1 MSKAQFNCTIHAP
14 FEQIWQTLM
23 HELDHPDE
31 FNEGILGVRIL
42 ERFNDGVL
50 RSVTVPDADVREK
63 VVYDYEKRTLVSSLV
78 GHPSLVGALTRKLVA
93 TNEVDTEYEVQ
104 CFFEWESNDTS
115 VDDMIRR
122 NMESFIM
129 SGLKRVKSIAEQN
142 GAV

>member
-1 MSKAQFNCTIHAP
+1 MSQAQFNCTIHAS

-63 VVYDYEKRTLVSSLV
+63 IVYDYDKRTLVSNLV
-78 GHPSLVGALTRKLVA
+78 GHPSLVGALTRKIVA
-93 TNEVDTEYEVQ
+93 KNDLDNEYDVQ
-104 CFFEWESNDTS
+104 CFFEWESTDAS

-122 NMESFIM
+122 NMETFIM
-129 SGLKRVKSIAEQN
+129 SGLKRVKLIAEQS
-142 GAV
+142 GSV